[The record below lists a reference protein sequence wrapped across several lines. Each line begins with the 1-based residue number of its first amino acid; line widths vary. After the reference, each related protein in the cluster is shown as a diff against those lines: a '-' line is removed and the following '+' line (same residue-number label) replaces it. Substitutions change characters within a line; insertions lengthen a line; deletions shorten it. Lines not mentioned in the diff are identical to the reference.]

1 MTHESRRRH
10 DQIGFIFFA
19 CLSLSSCAGG
29 RAVGERI
36 AGIRIRRA
44 ACRRMH
50 CRAAHARNELMRSA
64 LRKPL
69 GRRDWQ
75 QAK

>member
-1 MTHESRRRH
+1 MSHESRRRH

-19 CLSLSSCAGG
+19 CL
-29 RAVGERI
+29 RI
-36 AGIRIRRA
+36 AGIPHWKGGLPADAPPRR
-44 ACRRMH
+44 
-50 CRAAHARNELMRSA
+50 ARNELMRSA